1 MPIDMSAAS
10 VKAPQRK
17 PAASKASAGTPRM
30 VEYRSPAEKR
40 TEGLN
45 GIGQLGQ
52 GLCLMFGQYADA
64 AAIGMHWGP
73 VASELAK
80 IADSNETVAKP
91 IDFLIEV
98 GPYGALV
105 EAALPFVL
113 QILANH
119 KLIKAEAMLGSNVVT
134 PEVLDAQMKAQVM
147 RTQAQAMR
155 AQQAALADAQAAQSE
170 MEEMMRQQNQSASA

>member
-1 MPIDMSAAS
+1 MPIDMSAA
-10 VKAPQRK
+10 VKPPQRK
-17 PAASKASAGTPRM
+17 APASKASTGTPKL
-30 VEYRSPAEKR
+30 VEYRSPVEKR

-45 GIGQLGQ
+45 GLAQLGQ
-52 GLCLMFGQYADA
+52 GLCLMMGQYADA

-73 VASELAK
+73 VATELAK
-80 IADSNETVAKP
+80 IADSNDAIAKP
-91 IDFLIEV
+91 IDFLIEI

-105 EAALPFVL
+105 EAAIPFVL

-119 KLIKAEAMLGSNVVT
+119 KVIKAEAMLGSNVVT

-155 AQQAALADAQAAQSE
+155 AQQAALADAQAAQAE
-170 MEEMMRQQNQSASA
+170 MEEMLRNQQSVAA

>member
-1 MPIDMSAAS
+1 MPIDMSAAT
-10 VKAPQRK
+10 VKAPPRK
-17 PAASKASAGTPRM
+17 SAASRASTGTPKL
-30 VEYRSPAEKR
+30 VEYKSPVEKR

-45 GIGQLGQ
+45 GLGQLGQ
-52 GLCLMFGQYADA
+52 GLCLMMGQYADA

-80 IADSNETVAKP
+80 IADSNETIAKP
-91 IDFLIEV
+91 IDFMIEI
-98 GPYGALV
+98 GPYGALL
-105 EAALPFVL
+105 EAAIPFVL

-155 AQQAALADAQAAQSE
+155 AQQAALADAQAAQAE
-170 MEEMMRQQNQSASA
+170 MEEMMRAQQPVAA